1 MNKCDLEETKHIA
14 CQKFLDLVYSDTD
27 RWNLKDTTNYYG
39 NGSIEWGPPYYFER
53 DKFQAYRDL
62 CEVRVGYYLIW
73 SLTEQQL
80 PTAFDDKMIAACKE
94 LKARHDNWQ
103 KQLQCEAILKAMAP
117 EPERKPPEIQ
127 KPVSFLSKIKQF
139 WKEIGE

>member
-14 CQKFLDLVYSDTD
+14 CQKFLDLVYSDTARWELKSAPLYYSGD
-27 RWNLKDTTNYYG
+27 RYPDAY
-39 NGSIEWGPPYYFER
+39 PYYFKR

-73 SLTEQQL
+73 SLAEQQL

-94 LKARHDNWQ
+94 LRARYDNWQ
-103 KQLQCEAILKAMAP
+103 KQLQCEAILEAMAP
-117 EPERKPPEIQ
+117 EPERKSPEIQ